1 MAPGD
6 AFERRWGEKGEEIK
20 GSLSAGER
28 VLLHCRGGLGR
39 AGTVAARILVEF
51 GYAPDVAIEEVRR
64 ARPGSIEN
72 SVQERY
78 VYSCGSP
85 DSSE

>member
-6 AFERRWGEKGEEIK
+6 AFERRWGDKGEEIK
-20 GSLSAGER
+20 DSLSAGGR

-39 AGTVAARILVEF
+39 AGTVAARILIEF
-51 GYAPDVAIEEVRR
+51 GYAPDAAIESVRS
-64 ARPGSIEN
+64 ARPGAIEN

-85 DSSE
+85 DYSE